1 MCTTRNDKGT
11 KKTGCRFDKLVYQ
24 LLGESLASRHL
35 ENSIEKGIPKMPEM
49 PKDRHTP
56 RSQPSTSTPN
66 SQSFKK
72 KKTTTTTTKTSLT
85 RFPFNLPLST
95 PPTCISAQHLTKNPN
110 GLVGNCLKK
119 SSPVRGGTS
128 VIFGEC
134 PSFSDI
140 LDAQFQTCW
149 SKIARVSRLEYIKVI
164 VFLLDLEM
172 LETTFATGNWT
183 FIIGIRRIYHDIPTY
198 LGVTG
203 VTGIFGA
210 PMLNPPPN
218 HWNSPSRV
226 MITMAYKHLQHSSCV
241 QLQLYTKLTKTLM
254 QWMWVCAF
262 IPNGFSS
269 SRKESL

>member
-1 MCTTRNDKGT
+1 MEEKTGEKHLSAPKHQRRCVYFNSTRKRKNNITSQKMCTTRNDKGT

-66 SQSFKK
+66 SQSFQKNNNNNNNNNK
-72 KKTTTTTTKTSLT
+72 NVVNSL
-85 RFPFNLPLST
+85 PFQPSIVN

-134 PSFSDI
+134 PGFSDI

-172 LETTFATGNWT
+172 LETTFATGN
-183 FIIGIRRIYHDIPTY
+183 
-198 LGVTG
+198 
-203 VTGIFGA
+203 
-210 PMLNPPPN
+210 
-218 HWNSPSRV
+218 
-226 MITMAYKHLQHSSCV
+226 
-241 QLQLYTKLTKTLM
+241 
-254 QWMWVCAF
+254 
-262 IPNGFSS
+262 
-269 SRKESL
+269 

>member
-1 MCTTRNDKGT
+1 
-11 KKTGCRFDKLVYQ
+11 
-24 LLGESLASRHL
+24 
-35 ENSIEKGIPKMPEM
+35 MPEM

-72 KKTTTTTTKTSLT
+72 KNNNNNNNKNVVNSL
-85 RFPFNLPLST
+85 PFQPSIVN
-95 PPTCISAQHLTKNPN
+95 PPYLHLGSAPHKKSQR
-110 GLVGNCLKK
+110 VGWKLFKK

-172 LETTFATGNWT
+172 LETTFATGN
-183 FIIGIRRIYHDIPTY
+183 
-198 LGVTG
+198 
-203 VTGIFGA
+203 
-210 PMLNPPPN
+210 
-218 HWNSPSRV
+218 
-226 MITMAYKHLQHSSCV
+226 
-241 QLQLYTKLTKTLM
+241 
-254 QWMWVCAF
+254 
-262 IPNGFSS
+262 
-269 SRKESL
+269 